1 MAMRATM
8 EEPARL
14 MTLPF
19 ASIAHAPS
27 STLDTSFM
35 DTSFITYERELIRMY
50 VHGMPAATST

>member
-1 MAMRATM
+1 MAMRATI

-27 STLDTSFM
+27 STLDTSF
-35 DTSFITYERELIRMY
+35 ITYERELIRMY
-50 VHGMPAATST
+50 VHGMPAATRT